1 MQPHEPDLSIRALV
15 QEVLFPT
22 HPFEFPLQQ
31 PFVVQRQD
39 ASIFFF
45 NSGIHYIL
53 FTFNRTLF
61 GNSTIPDFGF
71 PEGSNFDGRIES
83 SGVGE

>member
-1 MQPHEPDLSIRALV
+1 LKFQRVNPGPSGAATLKSSITFAHMMQPHEPDLSIRALV

-39 ASIFFF
+39 ASIFF
-45 NSGIHYIL
+45 
-53 FTFNRTLF
+53 
-61 GNSTIPDFGF
+61 ST
-71 PEGSNFDGRIES
+71 
-83 SGVGE
+83 